1 MMFDATPLLRLRAR
15 WRLRQ
20 LRRMDPRAAQE
31 AQLQRL
37 LKAAA
42 GTKFGQAHGF
52 DRLRTVEDFQKAVP
66 IRRYEDFWRDWWQPA
81 FPAMENATWPGRTP
95 YLAVS
100 SGTTAGRTK
109 YIPVTKPM
117 AKANQRA
124 VLDLLSFHVAARPDT
139 RILNGK
145 SFMLGGTTVL
155 EDEGDGVLS
164 GDLTGI
170 AAREVPAWARSRY
183 YPPGEL
189 ARIADWD
196 EKVAALGADSTRRN
210 IRMVGGT
217 ASWLLLF
224 LERTAGRPAEEIDL
238 RALYPRLEM
247 VVYGG
252 VNFEPYRERYQAMVR
267 ADWGSRPVDLREVY
281 PASEGFIAVADR
293 GVGEGLRLFLDNGL
307 FLEFVPVEELDAP
320 EPRRFWVG
328 NVETGVT
335 YAVIVSSN
343 AGVWSYVLGDTVRF
357 VDLDPPRV
365 IVAGRTAYT
374 LSAFGEHLE
383 GEEIEGAVTAA
394 ARDLGRAVSDWS
406 VGALYPERAGHQ
418 GGHLYVV
425 EFAGEPPPDEATAR
439 RFITGVDARLKD
451 ANDDYRVHRTG
462 AVGMDPP
469 RLLVAAPGT
478 FAAWMKARGRAG
490 GQNKVP
496 RVIADPELF
505 GQLRGFVLDLGGREV
520 DARTGQP

>member
-1 MMFDATPLLRLRAR
+1 MIDATPLLRLRAR

-31 AQLQRL
+31 NQLRQL
-37 LKAAA
+37 LKTAA
-42 GTKFGQAHGF
+42 GTRFGQAHDFG
-52 DRLRTVEDFQKAVP
+52 RLRTVEDFQKAVP
-66 IRRYEDFWRDWWQPA
+66 LRRYEDFWTEWWKPA

-109 YIPVTKPM
+109 FIPVTKPM

-124 VLDLLSFHVAARPDT
+124 VLDLLSFHVAARPNT
-139 RILNGK
+139 RILGGR
-145 SFMLGGTTVL
+145 SFMLGGTTIM

-183 YPPGEL
+183 YPPGDL

-196 EKVAALGADSTRRN
+196 EKMAALGADSVERD
-210 IRMVGGT
+210 IRLIGGT

-224 LERTAGRPAEEIDL
+224 LERTAGRPAEDIDL
-238 RALYPRLEM
+238 RSLYPGLEM

-252 VNFEPYRERYQAMVR
+252 VNFEPYRERYQAMAR
-267 ADWGSRPVDLREVY
+267 ADWGTRPVDLREVY
-281 PASEGFIAVADR
+281 PASEGFIACADR

-307 FLEFVPVEELDAP
+307 FLEFVPVEELDSAH
-320 EPRRFWVG
+320 PRRFWVG
-328 NVETGVT
+328 NVEAGVT

-343 AGVWSYVLGDTVRF
+343 AGVWSYVLGDAVRF

-383 GEEIEGAVTAA
+383 GEEIEAAVTTA
-394 ARDLGRAVSDWS
+394 ARHRGRAVSDWS

-425 EFAGEPPPDEATAR
+425 EFAGEPPPDNAQAR
-439 RFITGVDARLKD
+439 RFIADVDARLQD
-451 ANDDYRVHRTG
+451 SNDDYRVHRTG
-462 AVGMDPP
+462 TVGMDPP

-496 RVIADPELF
+496 RVIADRGLF
-505 GQLRGFVLDLGGREV
+505 RQLCEFARDLGAREV
-520 DARTGQP
+520 EGSKAQP